1 VREYDLEG
9 LPTHNEFEKDVQDL
23 LKNHESIGWE
33 RRDYKQACAA
43 GPGDGMARQKA
54 TRCALVAYLRRDAAV
69 QEAVIEQI
77 KKKYYE
83 CMTERRCAWA
93 GWAQSNA

>member
-9 LPTHNEFEKDVQDL
+9 LPTHNVFEKDVEDL

-43 GPGDGMARQKA
+43 GPGAWHGA
-54 TRCALVAYLRRDAAV
+54 TKGNPVCSRGILSTR
-69 QEAVIEQI
+69 
-77 KKKYYE
+77 
-83 CMTERRCAWA
+83 RRCA
-93 GWAQSNA
+93 GGGDRTDQEEVL